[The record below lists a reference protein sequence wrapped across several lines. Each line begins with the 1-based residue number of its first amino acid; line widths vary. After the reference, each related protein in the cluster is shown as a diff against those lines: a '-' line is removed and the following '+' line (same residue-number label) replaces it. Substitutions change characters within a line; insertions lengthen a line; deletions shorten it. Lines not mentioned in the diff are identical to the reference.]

1 MLLLSQHAL
10 GNQQRACSGI
20 SQRVSVMRGVCVTV
34 APACLVLPSQGVFP
48 PVPKR
53 KAERISGMWVLCI
66 RVCNLHAYVWQC
78 MLVRQNMQAYICM
91 CVSSRAR
98 CLHNLSYPLTPSLA
112 NWQYVILLRLAAM
125 ETVPRMGGG
134 GGGGGVEGWEE

>member
-66 RVCNLHAYVWQC
+66 RVCNLHAYVW
-78 MLVRQNMQAYICM
+78 LGASEYAGVY
-91 CVSSRAR
+91 
-98 CLHNLSYPLTPSLA
+98 LHVC
-112 NWQYVILLRLAAM
+112 VILSALSA
-125 ETVPRMGGG
+125 
-134 GGGGGVEGWEE
+134 